1 MTRAH
6 QTRYSFSMP
15 ALMFL
20 ALLLTACSSELADPS
35 PNFDINPWVCAVLPF
50 KVYIAPEMDAK
61 DAQGA
66 RDAIATINST
76 AGGTIFLEVS
86 TTDAAIQIV
95 YSDEPGTTAARA
107 TSCGPDNATAYIA
120 ADKALMYDTRR
131 TGRSEA
137 TFTHEF
143 LHLLGYYSE
152 TGDIHDAEGSLMSTS
167 IEVLYMAMSPRHAL
181 YVQELLATY

>member
-1 MTRAH
+1 
-6 QTRYSFSMP
+6 MP
-15 ALMFL
+15 ALL
-20 ALLLTACSSELADPS
+20 SLILVLLLTACSTELADPS

-66 RDAIATINST
+66 RDAMATINST
-76 AGGTIFLEVS
+76 AGGTIFLEVAAE
-86 TTDAAIQIV
+86 DKAAIQIV

-167 IEVLYMAMSPRHAL
+167 IEVLYMAMSPRHTL

>member
-1 MTRAH
+1 
-6 QTRYSFSMP
+6 MP

-20 ALLLTACSSELADPS
+20 VLLLTACSTELADPS

-61 DAQGA
+61 DSQGA
-66 RDAIATINST
+66 RDAMANINST
-76 AGGTIFLEVS
+76 AGGTIFQEVAAE
-86 TTDAAIQIV
+86 DKAAIQIV

-107 TSCGPDNATAYIA
+107 TSCDSENPTAYIA
-120 ADKALMYDTRR
+120 ADRELMYDTRR

-167 IEVLYMAMSPRHAL
+167 IEVLHMEMSPRHEQ
-181 YVQELLATY
+181 YVRELLATY